1 MNDHSDLLKLE
12 VIKTGRDGRR
22 QYSTASKRQLVDA
35 CLQPGAS
42 VSGLALRYGVN
53 ANLLHKWIVQYGEK
67 RDVGASRDKK
77 APAIIGGEVSAFIPV
92 EIARSPSKPASAEV
106 VTGGAV
112 APLMPSLREMRTASS
127 APPPASASRL
137 TIAMPNG
144 VKLELDCRGQ
154 DAGLLATLI
163 ETLGRCDVSDRR

>member
-127 APPPASASRL
+127 APRPGGAAEGPLYRRIRCRTFQTPLYFPPSAFQTKTRS
-137 TIAMPNG
+137 P
-144 VKLELDCRGQ
+144 
-154 DAGLLATLI
+154 
-163 ETLGRCDVSDRR
+163 DRP